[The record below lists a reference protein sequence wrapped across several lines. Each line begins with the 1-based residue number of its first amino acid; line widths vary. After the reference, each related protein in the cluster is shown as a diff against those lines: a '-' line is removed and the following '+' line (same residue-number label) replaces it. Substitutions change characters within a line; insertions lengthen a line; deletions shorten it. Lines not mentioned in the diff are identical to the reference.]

1 MKTIILI
8 GPQGSGKGTQA
19 RLISEAYGIP
29 HVSTGDVF
37 RTLMAEKTE
46 LGKELSSY
54 INKGELVPDALT
66 LDILQQR
73 LMQDDCKNG
82 FLLDGYPR
90 NLAQAVDLDALF
102 AELSIQ
108 LTNVISLNIPREVVF
123 ERLEGRRTCPICQRV
138 YHVKYNPPL
147 IDGICDD
154 DGGKL
159 YQRDDDTEA
168 AINQRL
174 NVYYSATEPVIE
186 YYQKQN
192 IVADI
197 DATLDISEVFAA
209 IQEVL
214 TRD

>member
-1 MKTIILI
+1 MKTILLI

-19 RLISEAYGIP
+19 RLISDTYGLP
-29 HVSTGDVF
+29 HISTGDVF
-37 RTLMAEKTE
+37 RSMIAEKTE
-46 LGKELSSY
+46 LGKKLSDY

-66 LDILQQR
+66 LEILQER
-73 LMQDDCKNG
+73 LQQDDCTDG

-90 NLAQAVDLDALF
+90 NLSQAVDLDALF
-102 AELSIQ
+102 ANMNID
-108 LTNVISLNIPREVVF
+108 LTNVISLNIPRELVF
-123 ERLEGRRTCPICQRV
+123 ERLEGRRTCPTCGRV

-147 IDGICDD
+147 VEGLCDD

-159 YQRDDDTEA
+159 YQRDDDTEE
-168 AINQRL
+168 AINKRL
-174 NVYYSATEPVIE
+174 SVYYSETEPVIA

-192 IVADI
+192 LVADI

-214 TRD
+214 ARD